1 VDRDGFR
8 FAAASRDSRPALKP
22 QVRYRIRMSR
32 EAWIAVVALGVV
44 VAAVTLY
51 GTVRLLIKV
60 VRTRRLLG
68 ELGAAGK
75 FAFYGAIV
83 YTILPVDLIPDPI
96 YLDDMGVLSAA
107 LFFLSRQVIKRR
119 AQHGKNGQAVDPRRA
134 KPSTT
139 R

>member
-1 VDRDGFR
+1 M
-8 FAAASRDSRPALKP
+8 SRD
-22 QVRYRIRMSR
+22 
-32 EAWIAVVALGVV
+32 AWIAVVALGVG

-75 FAFYGAIV
+75 FAFYGAII

-119 AQHGKNGQAVDPRRA
+119 AQHGNNGPAVDPRQA